1 MPPRL
6 AVAIFACSF
15 VASCVPTTE
24 NPYPLDAG
32 DDASGGSGGAGGDT
46 GTGGKTGTIDPTI
59 GGPCSVDADCDDL
72 IGCTIDA
79 CDLAIDKC
87 RFIPDEGGSFTI
99 EHADPKRTVFFGEI
113 MSVSVTI
120 ISPGVAEV
128 RGLTRQGVNSRWGE
142 ARRMANDRACW
153 QGSDFKIC
161 AR

>member
-1 MPPRL
+1 MPSRSRTLAAAFAAALTSFALTAPCVAQGKARL
-6 AVAIFACSF
+6 VDCRVES
-15 VASCVPTTE
+15 E
-24 NPYPLDAG
+24 
-32 DDASGGSGGAGGDT
+32 
-46 GTGGKTGTIDPTI
+46 GKVQVNG
-59 GGPCSVDADCDDL
+59 
-72 IGCTIDA
+72 
-79 CDLAIDKC
+79 KC
-87 RFIPDEGGSFTI
+87 RFTPDEGGSFTL

-113 MSVSVTI
+113 MSVTVSV

>member
-1 MPPRL
+1 MTSRIRTASTAIAAALVSAALAAPCLAQGKSRL
-6 AVAIFACSF
+6 VDCRVESEGKAQVA
-15 VASCVPTTE
+15 
-24 NPYPLDAG
+24 G
-32 DDASGGSGGAGGDT
+32 
-46 GTGGKTGTIDPTI
+46 
-59 GGPCSVDADCDDL
+59 
-72 IGCTIDA
+72 
-79 CDLAIDKC
+79 KC
-87 RFIPDEGGSFTI
+87 RFTPDEGGSFTL

-113 MSVSVTI
+113 MSVTVSV